1 MRPALGMDRVLR
13 PFLVAVLLAL
23 AALAAGVAAGNA
35 EVGIEDE
42 RLMLSEP
49 LRSAETVAQWK
60 AVGVETVRIHAQWF
74 RVSPGVTA
82 KKRPRGFD
90 PANHRD
96 RRYTWGSLDQAV
108 ALVHGAGMRVMLTV
122 TGPPPLWASGDPRK
136 RNERF
141 KPDPKGYGQFARA
154 VAARYGRQVDRYLLW
169 NEPNQAGWLQP
180 QNTCRGKGKR
190 RRCEHTAPHVY
201 RGLVRAAMPQIE
213 RADPGAQVLIGEL
226 APIGSKPTGNG
237 SPIRPLAFL
246 RAMACVD
253 ARYRPVRDGECKRFR
268 PARGDAFGYHPHGV
282 GNTPERQNRD
292 RDSAQ
297 IADLPRL
304 QRVLDRLTRRGRI
317 RSPGRRPF
325 DLYLTEF
332 SYQTSPPDRA
342 VGISLS
348 KQAIYQQQAAYIAWR
363 NPRVRNLTQYQW
375 DDEGVRNLGSG
386 SRRYA
391 GWQGGLH
398 FLDRRPKPALAAFT
412 SPFVAE
418 VSEDGSSARLW
429 GQIRPGGAYD
439 VTIARAP
446 REGGNFEPVAKIRTS
461 PTGIFTRRVELE
473 GPGRW
478 TAVWTDPLGGFRRTA
493 VIEVDPGEGGRIL
506 AAVP

>member
-1 MRPALGMDRVLR
+1 MHRLLR
-13 PFLVAVLLAL
+13 PFLLVVLLAL
-23 AALAAGVAAGNA
+23 ALPAAAIAAEDS

-49 LRSAETVAQWK
+49 GRSAASVAAWK
-60 AVGVETVRIHAQWF
+60 AIGVDTVRIHAQWF
-74 RVSPGVTA
+74 RVSPGAQA
-82 KKRPRGFD
+82 KRRPPGFD
-90 PANHRD
+90 PADHRD
-96 RRYTWGSLDQAV
+96 RRYDWGTLDQAV

-122 TGPPPLWASGDPRK
+122 TGPPPLWASGDRRK
-136 RNERF
+136 RNPRF
-141 KPDPKGYGQFARA
+141 KPDPRGYGQFARA
-154 VAARYGRQVDRYLLW
+154 VATRYGAQVDRYLLW

-180 QNTCRGKGKR
+180 QNTCRGKGER
-190 RRCEHTAPHVY
+190 RRCVHTSPHVY
-201 RGLVRAAMPQIE
+201 RDLVRAARPQIE
-213 RADPGAQVLIGEL
+213 RADRGAQVLIGEL
-226 APIGSKPTGNG
+226 APIGSEPTRDG
-237 SPIRPLAFL
+237 SPIKPLAFL
-246 RAMACVD
+246 REMGCVD
-253 ARYRPVRDGECKRFR
+253 AGYRPIRDGECRRFR
-268 PARGDAFGYHPHGV
+268 PAGGDAFGYHPHGV
-282 GNTPERQNRD
+282 RNGPERSNPD

-304 QRVLDRLTRRGRI
+304 QRALDRLTRRGRI

-348 KQAIYQQQAAYIAWR
+348 KQAVYQQQAAYLAWR

-375 DDEGVRNLGSG
+375 EDEGVRDLGSG

-391 GWQGGLH
+391 GWQGGLR
-398 FLDRRPKPALAAFT
+398 FLDGRPKPALAAFT

-418 VSEDGSSARLW
+418 VSEDGSSALLW

-439 VTIARAP
+439 VTIQRAP
-446 REGGNFEPVAKIRTS
+446 LDGGSFEPVAVTRTS
-461 PTGIFTRRVELE
+461 PAGIFTRRVELE
-473 GPGRW
+473 GLDRW
-478 TAVWTDPLGGFRRTA
+478 TATWTDPLGGFRRTA
-493 VIEVDPGEGGRIL
+493 VVEVDPGEGGRIL

>member
-1 MRPALGMDRVLR
+1 MPLPLR
-13 PFLVAVLLAL
+13 PLLLAVLLAL
-23 AALAAGVAAGNA
+23 AVPAAATAAA
-35 EVGIEDE
+35 DSEVGIEDE
-42 RLMLSEP
+42 RLVLSEP
-49 LRSAETVAQWK
+49 NRTAATVAAWK
-60 AVGVETVRIHAQWF
+60 AIGVDTVRIHAQWF
-74 RVSPGVTA
+74 RVSPGVTS
-82 KKRPRGFD
+82 KRRPPGFD
-90 PANHRD
+90 PANHRSRGYD
-96 RRYTWGSLDQAV
+96 WAILDQGIG
-108 ALVHGAGMRVMLTV
+108 LVRGAGMRVMLTV

-141 KPDPKGYGQFARA
+141 KPDPKGYGRFARA
-154 VAARYGRQVDRYLLW
+154 VATRYGALVDRYLLW

-201 RGLVRAAMPQIE
+201 RDLVRAAGPQIE

-226 APIGSKPTGNG
+226 APIGSKPTGEG
-237 SPIRPLAFL
+237 SPIKPLAFL
-246 RAMACVD
+246 RAMGCVD
-253 ARYRPVRDGECKRFR
+253 ARHLPLRDGECRGFR

-282 GNTPERQNRD
+282 SNSPDRSNPD

-304 QRVLDRLTRRGRI
+304 QRTLDRLTRRGRI
-317 RSPGRRPF
+317 GSPGRRPF

-332 SYQTSPPDRA
+332 SYQTSPPDKV

-348 KQAIYQQQAAYIAWR
+348 KQAVYQQQAAYIAWR

-375 DDEGVRNLGSG
+375 EDEGVRNLGSG

-391 GWQGGLH
+391 GWQGGLR
-398 FLDRRPKPALAAFT
+398 FLDGRPKPALAAFT
-412 SPFVAE
+412 SPFVAD
-418 VSEDGSSARLW
+418 VSEDGSSALLW

-439 VTIARAP
+439 VTLQRAP
-446 REGGNFEPVAKIRTS
+446 LEGGSFAPVEVIRSS
-461 PTGIFTRRVELE
+461 PSGIFARRVELE
-473 GPGRW
+473 GPDRW
-478 TAVWTDPLGGFRRTA
+478 TATWTDPLAGVRRTA
-493 VIEVDPGEGGRIL
+493 VVPVDPGEGPRVL